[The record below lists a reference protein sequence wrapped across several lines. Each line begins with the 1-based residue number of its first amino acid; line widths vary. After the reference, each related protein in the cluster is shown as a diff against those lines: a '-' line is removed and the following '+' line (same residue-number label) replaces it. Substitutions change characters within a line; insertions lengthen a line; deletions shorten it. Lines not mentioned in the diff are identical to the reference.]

1 MARKPNKLG
10 WDAKGRMRLRIT
22 IPVPPT
28 DNHIY
33 SNVGRARFLTSTAK
47 KYKKMVA
54 NEVAK
59 LAVTCDPDAGFHEDV
74 PYEIILQLYLDKV
87 ENSGWA
93 QGKAKSRY
101 KRIDTTNRQ
110 KLVIDG
116 VMEGIGVDDCH
127 IFYAALYKKC
137 DATDPRLVLTVREQE
152 ARRG

>member
-1 MARKPNKLG
+1 
-10 WDAKGRMRLRIT
+10 MRLRVT
-22 IPVPPT
+22 LPVPPS

-33 SNVGRARFLTSTAK
+33 ANVGRARFLTSTAK
-47 KYKKMVA
+47 KYKKTVA
-54 NEVAK
+54 EEVAK
-59 LAVTCDPDAGFHEDV
+59 LSVTCDPDACFIEHV
-74 PYEIILQLYLDKV
+74 PYEIILHLYLEKV
-87 ENSGWA
+87 ENGGWP

-137 DATDPRLVLTVREQE
+137 SATDPRLVVTVRERE